1 MENET
6 ITINIGVRY
15 HSYDGGYA
23 LPVAGFDKQGNK
35 VEIVY
40 DIIKFSREETDAPY
54 DSTELTIDAK
64 AYKRELAKVKRQN
77 NKLNAEEGL
86 PRVEKLVPT
95 FRM

>member
-1 MENET
+1 MTNET

-15 HSYDGGYA
+15 NSYGGGYA
-23 LPVAGFDKQGNK
+23 LPVAGFDKDGNQ
-35 VEIVY
+35 VEIVF
-40 DIIKFSREETDAPY
+40 DIIQFTRDEATSEQ
-54 DSTELTIDAK
+54 DSTELIIDAA
-64 AYKRELAKVKRQN
+64 AYRRELANVKRRN

>member
-6 ITINIGVRY
+6 ITINIGVVY
-15 HSYDGGYA
+15 NCYNGGYA

-35 VEIVY
+35 VEIVH
-40 DIIKFSREETDAPY
+40 DIIQFSRNEASSPF
-54 DSTELTIDAK
+54 DSTELTINAK
-64 AYKRELAKVKRQN
+64 AYKRELANVKRRN

-95 FRM
+95 FRW